1 MMNDDVH
8 DLFEGAEPS
17 LGCEMRWSP
26 PERFTRA
33 SRPTAAQMAD
43 DVDLDA
49 AATVALLNTGL
60 ERLLAARALLGRET
74 GTPGPQHR
82 I

>member
-1 MMNDDVH
+1 MMTDDVH

-26 PERFTRA
+26 PERFTA
-33 SRPTAAQMAD
+33 AARPTAADMAD

-49 AATVALLNTGL
+49 AATVALLNSGL
-60 ERLLAARALLGRET
+60 ERLLAARAILERVADTCGQQ
-74 GTPGPQHR
+74 PR